1 MGIKEKGK
9 SLLATTLGYSH
20 LYARRKKEKRGLNST
35 TTGRAMTYIMA
46 ASLTAKCCAGTSDS
60 AREVLQLR
68 LLFLKI
74 KWH

>member
-1 MGIKEKGK
+1 MGIKEKGEK
-9 SLLATTLGYSH
+9 PFGNNTWILAPLLQ
-20 LYARRKKEKRGLNST
+20 RKERKRGLNSR

-46 ASLTAKCCAGTSDS
+46 AFFTAKCCAGASDS
-60 AREVLQLR
+60 AREILQLR

>member
-1 MGIKEKGK
+1 MGIKEKGEK
-9 SLLATTLGYSH
+9 PFGNNTWILAPL
-20 LYARRKKEKRGLNST
+20 RQKKERKRGLNST
-35 TTGRAMTYIMA
+35 TTGSAMTYIMA
-46 ASLTAKCCAGTSDS
+46 ASWTAKCCAGTSDS

>member
-46 ASLTAKCCAGTSDS
+46 ASWTAKCCAGTSDS

-68 LLFLKI
+68 LLFLKT